1 MAARLPFKIEICVEN
16 TDGLI
21 AAQNAGADRAE
32 LCASLM
38 EGGLTPSQGMIE
50 CALRI
55 ATIPFHV
62 IVRPR
67 GGDFL
72 YSAIELEAMR
82 ADVRHLR
89 QLGVAGV
96 VIGCLTPDGAIDEAR
111 MKTLVEDAGPLAV
124 TCHRAF
130 DMAADPIEAIE
141 ALVRAGV
148 HRVLTSGQRETAEEG
163 IPTLKRIMAA
173 AAGRIGIMAC
183 GELNA
188 ANIARVR
195 QAVDPDEMHFA
206 APRKEPSA
214 MTFRNTRI
222 GMGGTDFDR
231 EYTNTV
237 TDEAL
242 VRAMIRA
249 ARGG

>member
-1 MAARLPFKIEICVEN
+1 MAARLPFRIEICVEN

-32 LCASLM
+32 LCASLV
-38 EGGLTPSQGMIE
+38 EGGLTPSLGMIE
-50 CALRI
+50 AALRV

-72 YSAIELEAMR
+72 YSAIEFEAMR
-82 ADVRHLR
+82 SDVRHLR
-89 QLGVAGV
+89 RLGVAGV
-96 VIGCLTPDGAIDEAR
+96 VFGCLTADGAIDEAR
-111 MKTLVEDAGPLAV
+111 MKALVEDAGPLAV

-130 DMAADPIEAIE
+130 DMTADPIEAVE

-163 IPTLKRIMAA
+163 IPTLQRIMAA

-183 GELNA
+183 GDLDA
-188 ANIARVR
+188 ANIAHVR

-206 APRKEPSA
+206 AARKEPSA